1 MVEGVALVPIRGW
14 TSPELP
20 IEIKIIRA
28 IVALPVS
35 EPAFTEVPLAEE
47 LEAYEVEILDGVTV
61 KRVLSTATTSVVYPS
76 AQQATDWGALLG
88 PGDSL
93 TIWWLRI
100 VLPVVLVAVVTIPLA
115 DSAFSMS
122 SLIPVAITAA
132 VLLVAAI
139 AAAVGI
145 PAKRTRVETARS

>member
-1 MVEGVALVPIRGW
+1 VALAVIVTQLQWQFGHVG
-14 TSPELP
+14 SLLL
-20 IEIKIIRA
+20 IALYA
-28 IVALPVS
+28 IVFIAS
-35 EPAFTEVPLAEE
+35 A
-47 LEAYEVEILDGVTV
+47 
-61 KRVLSTATTSVVYPS
+61 RV
-76 AQQATDWGALLG
+76 

>member
-1 MVEGVALVPIRGW
+1 
-14 TSPELP
+14 
-20 IEIKIIRA
+20 
-28 IVALPVS
+28 
-35 EPAFTEVPLAEE
+35 
-47 LEAYEVEILDGVTV
+47 
-61 KRVLSTATTSVVYPS
+61 
-76 AQQATDWGALLG
+76 
-88 PGDSL
+88 
-93 TIWWLRI
+93 
-100 VLPVVLVAVVTIPLA
+100 VVTIPLA